1 MAADARDI
9 QILDATE
16 TESIPGLGARA
27 NLDGETVLVGSVRLF
42 AASHPGIDRRID
54 DAVEAGQTAVVIGTA
69 ERIDGVIALADTIRP
84 QTSAAVAEL
93 ERLGVTPVMLSGDN
107 QRTANR
113 IGETAGIVDVRAGLL
128 PNEKVDAVLDLE
140 RSFPVAMV
148 GDGINDAPALA
159 GASVGIAMGVAGTDV
174 ALEAADV
181 ALMRDDLTEVPAA
194 IRLARRTMA
203 TIRQNIAAS
212 LLVKA
217 GFLLLTFAGITNLW
231 LAVLADTGMSL
242 LVTLNALLLLR
253 MGRHG
258 H

>member
-1 MAADARDI
+1 
-9 QILDATE
+9 
-16 TESIPGLGARA
+16 
-27 NLDGETVLVGSVRLF
+27 
-42 AASHPGIDRRID
+42 
-54 DAVEAGQTAVVIGTA
+54 
-69 ERIDGVIALADTIRP
+69 
-84 QTSAAVAEL
+84 
-93 ERLGVTPVMLSGDN
+93 MLSGDN

-113 IGETAGIVDVRAGLL
+113 IGEAAGIADVRAGLL
-128 PNEKVDAVLDLE
+128 PGEKVDAVRSME
-140 RSFPVAMV
+140 RQYPVAMV

-159 GASVGIAMGVAGTDV
+159 SASVGIAMGVAGTDV

-194 IRLARRTMA
+194 IKLARRTMA

-242 LVTLNALLLLR
+242 LVTLNALMLLR
-253 MGRHG
+253 TGRHE